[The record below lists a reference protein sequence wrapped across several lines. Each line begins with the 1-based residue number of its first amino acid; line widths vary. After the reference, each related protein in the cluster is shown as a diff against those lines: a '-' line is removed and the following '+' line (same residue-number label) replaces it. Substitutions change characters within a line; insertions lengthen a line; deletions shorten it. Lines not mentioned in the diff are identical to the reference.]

1 MTSSTSARIVRMT
14 LSAIAC
20 AMATAGAAH
29 AQRGTVAGTVTD
41 SASGAPLGGVAVRVA
56 GAQAGTVTRAEG
68 TYRLLLA
75 SGSYQLVVSRVGYA
89 TARVP
94 VTIAAGETATRD
106 VRLATAAT
114 ALEGIVAVGTRRPD
128 RVATETP
135 VPVDVVTA
143 ADIEATGLTET
154 SQIIQRLAPS
164 VNFPRATIA
173 DGTDHIRPA
182 TLRGLAPDQALV
194 LVNGKRRHA
203 TALVNVNGTVGRGST
218 SVDLNAIPASV
229 IERIEI
235 LREGAAAQYGSDAIA
250 GVINIVLKSGA
261 ERELM
266 SSVGR
271 TTEGDGQ
278 VVQVGGNAGLEV
290 AGGSLMLGAEF
301 RDRGFTNR
309 SREDLRPQYFAGD
322 PREAT
327 VNRLNHRQGDADT
340 RDYGAFLNGVVPIRA
355 GTAELYAFGGVT
367 RREGEAAGFFRRAN
381 DVRTVRAIHPDGFL
395 PMITSDILD
404 ASAAAGV
411 RGTVAGFRYDLSG
424 VYGSNSFDYGVEN
437 SNNVSMGTASPT
449 SFHAGVLN
457 FNQMTANLDLV
468 RSFAA
473 GSFPEP
479 VSVAFGAEYRR
490 DGYGIEAGDTA
501 SYVNGGVRVLDGP
514 SAGSIA
520 AVGAQVFPGFRPSD
534 AKDVSRSSVAGY
546 VDVEVT
552 PVQAL
557 LVTFAARAENFTD
570 FGSTLDGRVAAR
582 VEPVEG
588 FAIRGSVG
596 TGFRAPSLQQQ
607 YFSSTATNFIGGVPF
622 DIRTFPVESGE
633 AKVLGAEPLRPEES
647 VNYSLGLAVT
657 PSRDLSVTVDA
668 YQIDID
674 DRIVFSEN
682 FTGARVQQ
690 LFRDAGFAGVTGG
703 RFFTNAIDTRTRGID
718 VVGQYAYRFGRINQL
733 RVVAGANF
741 TETEVLT
748 KVVKT
753 PAALAG
759 FEETLFGRVER
770 GRIEYGQPRNSVNLS
785 LNYTRDR
792 LGVNFNNRRFGE
804 VSVFGAIDPDT
815 ATGAAALRTL
825 DQTFDAEWITD
836 LDVSYRFRNGLTLA
850 VGANNLFDV
859 YPEENFQRTDAER
872 ATGAQDNSNAGIFPY
887 NGVSPFGFNG
897 AFYYVRFNLRP

>member
-1 MTSSTSARIVRMT
+1 VGRAFYALAVLLAS
-14 LSAIAC
+14 
-20 AMATAGAAH
+20 AGAAS
-29 AQRGTVAGTVTD
+29 AQNGAVTGTVTD
-41 SASGAPLGGVAVRVA
+41 SASGAPLAGVAVRVS
-56 GAQAGTVTRAEG
+56 GAQAGTTTRPGG
-68 TYRLLLA
+68 TYRLSLPA
-75 SGSYQLVVSRVGYA
+75 GSYDLVVSRVGYA
-89 TARVP
+89 TARTSVRL
-94 VTIAAGETATRD
+94 AAGETATRD
-106 VRLATAAT
+106 VRLAPTAT

-135 VPVDVVTA
+135 VPVDVVTS

-164 VNFPRATIA
+164 VNFPRATVA
-173 DGTDHIRPA
+173 DGTDHVRPA

-194 LVNGKRRHA
+194 LVNGKRRHS

-218 SVDLNAIPASV
+218 SVDLNAIPAGV

-250 GVINIVLKSGA
+250 GVVNIVLKSGA

-271 TTEGDGQ
+271 TAEGDGE
-278 VVQVGGNAGLEV
+278 VVQVGGNAGIE
-290 AGGSLMLGAEF
+290 AGGGSLMVGAEF

-309 SREDLRPQYFAGD
+309 SRPDTRPQYFPGD
-322 PREAT
+322 PREST
-327 VNRLNHRQGDADT
+327 IDRLNHRQGDADT
-340 RDYGAFLNGVVPIRA
+340 RDYGAFLNGAFPLSPGA
-355 GTAELYAFGGVT
+355 AELYAFGGVT

-381 DVRTVRAIHPDGFL
+381 DARTVRSIHPDGFL
-395 PMITSDILD
+395 PLITSDILD
-404 ASAAAGV
+404 ASGAIGV
-411 RGTVAGFRYDLSG
+411 RGTLAGFRYDLSG
-424 VYGSNSFDYGVEN
+424 VYGSNSFEYGVNN
-437 SNNVSMGTASPT
+437 SNNVSMGAASPT
-449 SFHAGVLN
+449 SFRAGTLKAD
-457 FNQMTANLDLV
+457 QITANLDLV
-468 RSFAA
+468 RTFAM
-473 GSFPEP
+473 GLTEP
-479 VSVAFGAEYRR
+479 VSVAFGGEYRR
-490 DGYGIEAGDTA
+490 DGYGIEAGDEP

-514 SAGSIA
+514 SAGAIA

-534 AKDVSRSSVAGY
+534 VKDVSRNSVAGY

-552 PVQAL
+552 PVRAF
-557 LVTFAARAENFTD
+557 LVTFAARAENFSD

-582 VEPVEG
+582 LEPVRG
-588 FAIRGSVG
+588 FALRGSVG

-622 DIRTFPVESGE
+622 DIRTFPVESEE
-633 AKVLGAEPLRPEES
+633 ARVLGAEPLRPEES
-647 VNYSLGLAVT
+647 VNYSAGIAFT
-657 PSRDLSVTVDA
+657 PSRDLSLTVDA

-682 FTGARVQQ
+682 FTGTQVQA
-690 LFRDAGFAGVTGG
+690 LFQQAGFTGVTGG
-703 RFFTNAIDTRTRGID
+703 RFFTNAIDTRTRGVD
-718 VVGQYAYRFGRINQL
+718 VVGQYAYRFGRISQL
-733 RVVAGANF
+733 RVVAGANL

-770 GRIEYGQPRNSVNLS
+770 GRIEYGQPRNSVNLN

-792 LGVNFNNRRFGE
+792 LGVNLNNRRFGE
-804 VSVFGAIDPDT
+804 VTVFGAIDPDT

-825 DQTFDAEWITD
+825 DQTFDAKWITD
-836 LDVSYRFRNGLTLA
+836 LDLSYRFRNGLTLA

-872 ATGAQDNSNAGIFPY
+872 AAGAQDNSNAGIFPY

-897 AFYYVRFNLRP
+897 AFYYVRFNFRP

>member
-1 MTSSTSARIVRMT
+1 MSTISSVGRAFYALALLLAS
-14 LSAIAC
+14 
-20 AMATAGAAH
+20 AGAAS
-29 AQRGTVAGTVTD
+29 AQNGAVTGTVTD
-41 SASGAPLGGVAVRVA
+41 SASGAPLAGVAVRVA
-56 GAQAGTVTRAEG
+56 GAQAGTTTRPGG
-68 TYRLLLA
+68 TYRLPLPA
-75 SGSYQLVVSRVGYA
+75 GSYDLVVSRVGYA
-89 TARVP
+89 TARTSVR
-94 VTIAAGETATRD
+94 VAAGETATRD
-106 VRLATAAT
+106 VRLAPTAT

-135 VPVDVVTA
+135 VPVDVVTS

-164 VNFPRATIA
+164 VNFPRATVA
-173 DGTDHIRPA
+173 DGTDHVRPA

-194 LVNGKRRHA
+194 LVNGKRRHS

-218 SVDLNAIPASV
+218 SVDLNAIPAGV

-271 TTEGDGQ
+271 TAEGDGE
-278 VVQVGGNAGLEV
+278 VVQVGGNAGIE
-290 AGGSLMLGAEF
+290 AGGGSLMLGAEF

-309 SREDLRPQYFAGD
+309 SRPDTRPQYFPGD
-322 PREAT
+322 PREST
-327 VNRLNHRQGDADT
+327 IDRLNHRQGDADT
-340 RDYGAFLNGVVPIRA
+340 RDYGAFLNGAFPLSPGA
-355 GTAELYAFGGVT
+355 AELYAFGGVT

-381 DVRTVRAIHPDGFL
+381 DVRTVRSIHPNGFL
-395 PMITSDILD
+395 PLITSDILD
-404 ASAAAGV
+404 ASGAVGV
-411 RGTVAGFRYDLSG
+411 RGTLAGFRYDLSG
-424 VYGSNSFDYGVEN
+424 VYGSNSFEYGVNN
-437 SNNVSMGTASPT
+437 SNNVSMGAASPT
-449 SFHAGVLN
+449 SFRAGTLKAD
-457 FNQMTANLDLV
+457 QITANLDLV
-468 RSFAA
+468 RTFAM
-473 GSFPEP
+473 GLTEP
-479 VSVAFGAEYRR
+479 VSVAFGGEYRR
-490 DGYGIEAGDTA
+490 DGYGIEAGDEP

-514 SAGSIA
+514 SAGAIA

-534 AKDVSRSSVAGY
+534 VKDVSRNSVAGY

-552 PVQAL
+552 PVRDF
-557 LVTFAARAENFTD
+557 LVTFAARAENFSD

-582 VEPVEG
+582 LEPVNG
-588 FAIRGSVG
+588 FALRGSVG

-622 DIRTFPVESGE
+622 DIRTFPVESPE
-633 AKVLGAEPLRPEES
+633 ARVLGAEPLRPEES
-647 VNYSLGLAVT
+647 VNYSAGIAFT
-657 PSRDLSVTVDA
+657 PSRDLSLTVDA

-682 FTGARVQQ
+682 FTGTQVQA
-690 LFRDAGFAGVTGG
+690 LFQQAGFTGVTGG
-703 RFFTNAIDTRTRGID
+703 RFFTNAIDTRTRGVD

-770 GRIEYGQPRNSVNLS
+770 GRIEYGQPRNSVNLN

-792 LGVNFNNRRFGE
+792 LGINLNNRRFGE
-804 VSVFGAIDPDT
+804 VTVFGAIDPDT

-825 DQTFDAEWITD
+825 DQTFDAKWITD
-836 LDVSYRFRNGLTLA
+836 LDLSYRFRNGLTLA

-872 ATGAQDNSNAGIFPY
+872 AAGAQDNSNAGIFPY

-897 AFYYVRFNLRP
+897 AFYYVRFNFRP

>member
-1 MTSSTSARIVRMT
+1 MSKISSLCRA
-14 LSAIAC
+14 LSAVALLL
-20 AMATAGAAH
+20 ASAGAAR
-29 AQRGTVAGTVTD
+29 AQQGVVAGTVTD
-41 SASGAPLGGVAVRVA
+41 SASGAPLSGVAVRVA
-56 GAQAGTVTRAEG
+56 GAQAGTTTRAGG
-68 TYRLLLA
+68 TYRLPLA
-75 SGSYQLVVSRVGYA
+75 AGSYDLVMTRVGYA
-89 TARVP
+89 TARTSVRL
-94 VTIAAGETATRD
+94 AAGETATRD
-106 VRLATAAT
+106 VRLAAAAT

-135 VPVDVVTA
+135 VPVDVVTS

-164 VNFPRATIA
+164 VNFPRATVA
-173 DGTDHIRPA
+173 DGTDHVRPA

-194 LVNGKRRHA
+194 LVNGKRRHS

-218 SVDLNAIPASV
+218 SVDLNAIPAGV

-271 TTEGDGQ
+271 TAEGDGE
-278 VVQVGGNAGLEV
+278 VVQVGGNAGIEV
-290 AGGSLMLGAEF
+290 AGGSLMVGAEF

-309 SREDLRPQYFAGD
+309 SRPDTRVQYFPGD
-322 PREAT
+322 PREA
-327 VNRLNHRQGDADT
+327 NIDRLNHRQGDADT
-340 RDYGAFLNGVVPIRA
+340 RDYGAFLNGAFPLSPGA
-355 GTAELYAFGGVT
+355 AELYAFGGVT

-381 DVRTVRAIHPDGFL
+381 DARTVRAIHPNGFL
-395 PMITSDILD
+395 PLITSDILD
-404 ASAAAGV
+404 ASGAVGV
-411 RGTVAGFRYDLSG
+411 RGTLAGFRYDLSG
-424 VYGSNSFDYGVEN
+424 VYGSNSFEYGVNN
-437 SNNVSMGTASPT
+437 SNNVSLGTASPT
-449 SFHAGVLN
+449 SFRAGTLK
-457 FNQMTANLDLV
+457 FDQLTANLDLV
-468 RSFAA
+468 RTFAL
-473 GSFPEP
+473 SLPEP

-490 DGYGIEAGDTA
+490 DGYGIEAGDEA

-514 SAGSIA
+514 TAGAIA

-534 AKDVSRSSVAGY
+534 VKDVSRNSVAGY
-546 VDVEVT
+546 VDVEAT
-552 PVQAL
+552 PVRAL
-557 LVTFAARAENFTD
+557 LLTFAARAENFSD

-582 VEPVEG
+582 LEPVEG
-588 FAIRGSVG
+588 FALRGSVG
-596 TGFRAPSLQQQ
+596 TGFRAPSLPQQ

-622 DIRTFPVESGE
+622 DIRTFPVESQE
-633 AKVLGAEPLRPEES
+633 ARVLGAEPLRPEES
-647 VNYSLGLAVT
+647 VNYSAGFAFT
-657 PSRDLSVTVDA
+657 PSRDLSLTVDA

-682 FTGARVQQ
+682 FTGAQVQA
-690 LFRDAGFAGVTGG
+690 LFQAAGFTGVTGG
-703 RFFTNAIDTRTRGID
+703 RFFTNAIDTRTRGVD

-733 RVVAGANF
+733 RVVAGANL

-759 FEETLFGRVER
+759 FEEVLFGRVER
-770 GRIEYGQPRNSVNLS
+770 GRIEFGQPRNSVNLN

-792 LGVNFNNRRFGE
+792 LGINLNNRRFGE
-804 VSVFGAIDPDT
+804 VTVFGAIDPDT

-825 DQTFDAEWITD
+825 DQTFDARWITD
-836 LDVSYRFRNGLTLA
+836 LDLSFRFRSGLTLA

-859 YPEENFQRTDAER
+859 YPEENFQRTDAQR

-897 AFYYVRFNLRP
+897 AFYYVRFNFRP